1 MKALELAYTA
11 LARMAAANSNGD
23 EAMKAAEEGLR
34 AGVPAR
40 LRAFVPALLAYA
52 VAGEVDKAFQVQWFH
67 KTAAV
72 CMLLHEAV
80 IAYDVHDMCALV
92 IMQL

>member
-1 MKALELAYTA
+1 MPMFLIVCGLWVSKTSNNRDIACLQDQKVKALELAYTA

-52 VAGEVDKAFQVQWFH
+52 VAGEVDKAFQVQ
-67 KTAAV
+67 
-72 CMLLHEAV
+72 
-80 IAYDVHDMCALV
+80 
-92 IMQL
+92 